1 MNFMPLFTVGHSTHE
16 MEELV
21 RLLLSHGVTA
31 VGDVRSHPFS
41 RRSPQFNRENLVPAL
56 KDKGIDYVF
65 LGQELGGRSEDPQH
79 YVDGKVYYRLVADSD
94 RFREGVERVVKGIK
108 RYSIALLCAEK
119 DPLFCHR
126 MILVCRYL
134 RKLGPQIGHIH
145 GDGSLE
151 TQQAA
156 EERLLSMLNLNQPS
170 MFSSTDD
177 LIEQAYD
184 LQGERISYV
193 KASVGQAVE

>member
-1 MNFMPLFTVGHSTHE
+1 MPLFTVGHSTHE
-16 MEELV
+16 LEELV

-31 VGDVRSHPFS
+31 IGDVRSHPFS
-41 RRSPQFNRENLVPAL
+41 RRSPQFNRVNLIPAL
-56 KDKGIDYVF
+56 VDAGIDYAF
-65 LGQELGGRSEDPQH
+65 LGQELGGRSEVPEH
-79 YVDGKVYYRLVADSD
+79 YVDGKVYYPLVADSD
-94 RFREGVERVVKGIK
+94 RFRKGVDRVVKGLES
-108 RYSIALLCAEK
+108 YSIALLCAEK

-126 MILVCRYL
+126 AILVCRYL
-134 RKLGPQIGHIH
+134 RRLVPKIWHIH

-170 MFSSTDD
+170 MFLSTNE
-177 LIEQAYD
+177 LIERAYD

-193 KASVGQAVE
+193 KAAVGPAAE